1 MQLSACIEMLFT
13 AESLDPAE
21 RIRLTA
27 AAGADAVEFWRWSDK
42 DLGAIGAA
50 LKDTGLPLAA
60 MVAEPFAT
68 LTDPADHGRF
78 LDGLED
84 SIAVAQ
90 SLGCPVLI
98 AQAGPDQPEV
108 DRRTQRAALVAV
120 LRASAERLAGT
131 GIRLGLEPLNTRID
145 HPGYFLPY
153 TSEALDIIDEVG
165 QPEIGLVFDLYH
177 SGVMEEDLER
187 VLHGQVDRLVH
198 VHVADHPGRHEPGSG
213 WLRLREGLQWLIA
226 NGYSGRVGLEFRATI
241 ASAAAL
247 TATRMALGIGT
258 RLS

>member
-13 AESLDPAE
+13 AESPDPAD
-21 RIRLTA
+21 RIRLA
-27 AAGADAVEFWRWSDK
+27 RAAGADAVEFWRWSDK

-50 LKDTGLPLAA
+50 LKETGLPLAG

-78 LDGLED
+78 LDGLDD

-120 LRASAERLAGT
+120 LRAAGERLAGP
-131 GIRLGLEPLNTRID
+131 GIRLGVEPLNTRVD
-145 HPGYFLPY
+145 HPGYFLPS
-153 TSEALDIIDEVG
+153 TTEALDIIGEAG
-165 QPEIGLVFDLYH
+165 RPEIGLVFDLYH

-187 VLHGQVDRLVH
+187 VLAGRVDRLVH

-213 WLRLREGLQWLIA
+213 WLRLREGVHWLLGQ
-226 NGYSGRVGLEFRATI
+226 GYTGRIGLEFRPTI

-247 TATRMALGIGT
+247 TASRMALGIGT

>member
-13 AESLDPAE
+13 TESADPAE
-21 RIRLTA
+21 RIRLAA

-42 DLGAIGAA
+42 DLAAVAAA

-78 LDGLED
+78 LDGLDD
-84 SIAVAQ
+84 SIAVAR

-98 AQAGPDQPEV
+98 AQAGPDQVDV

-120 LRASAERLAGT
+120 LSAAAERLSGT
-131 GIRLGLEPLNTRID
+131 GIRLGVEPLNTRVD
-145 HPGYFLPY
+145 HPGYFLPA
-153 TSEALDIIDEVG
+153 TAEALDIIDEVG
-165 QPEIGLVFDLYH
+165 RPEIGLVFDLYH

-187 VLHGQVDRLVH
+187 VLAGRVDRLVH

-213 WLRLREGLQWLIA
+213 WLRLREGLQWLSA
-226 NGYSGRVGLEFRATI
+226 NGYAGRVGLEFRPTI

-247 TATRMALGIGT
+247 TASRMALGIGA
-258 RLS
+258 RQR

>member
-13 AESLDPAE
+13 AESSDPAE
-21 RIRLTA
+21 RIRLA
-27 AAGADAVEFWRWSDK
+27 KAAGADAVEFWRWSDK

-50 LKDTGLPLAA
+50 LKETGLPLAA

-68 LTDPADHGRF
+68 LTDPAEHGRF

-84 SIAVAQ
+84 SIAVAK

-98 AQAGPDQPEV
+98 AQAGPDQADV

-120 LRASAERLAGT
+120 LREAAARLAGT
-131 GIRLGLEPLNTRID
+131 GIRLGIEPLNTRID

-153 TSEALDIIDEVG
+153 TAEALDLIDAVG
-165 QPEIGLVFDLYH
+165 HPEIGMVFDLYH
-177 SGVMEEDLER
+177 SGVMEEELER
-187 VLHGQVDRLVH
+187 VLAGRVDRLVH

-213 WLRLREGLQWLIA
+213 WLPLRNGLHWLLA
-226 NGYSGRVGLEFRATI
+226 NGYSERVGLEFRPTI

-247 TATRMALGIGT
+247 TASRVALGIGS